1 MAEALLRHHLEAR
14 GVDAHVSSTGLT
26 FEGRP
31 ATAEAADVLAGQ
43 GLDLSRHASRTLA
56 AEQVEA
62 ADLVL
67 GMERQHVREA
77 YLLVPDALPRSFT
90 LPEFVRRA
98 TGVGPRRGD
107 LASWLAEV
115 SAGRRPADLVGESTL
130 DEVADPYGSPLA
142 VYERTAA
149 QLDELCAA
157 AADLLAGHPPV
168 PSSTPDRVGVGA
180 EAAAAANGCGA
191 GGSASAARGLARL
204 WRR

>member
-31 ATAEAADVLAGQ
+31 ATAEAAEALAGQ
-43 GLDLSRHASRTLA
+43 GLDLRSHSSRTLA
-56 AEQVEA
+56 ADQVEA

-77 YLLVPDALPRSFT
+77 YLLVPSALSRSFT
-90 LPEFVRRA
+90 LPEFVRRGRA
-98 TGVGPRRGD
+98 VGPRRGD

-115 SAGRRPADLVGESTL
+115 SAGRRPTDLVGESTL
-130 DEVADPYGSPLA
+130 DEVADPYGSPVA

-149 QLDELCAA
+149 QLDALCAA
-157 AADLLAGHPPV
+157 AADLLAGQPPV
-168 PSSTPDRVGVGA
+168 LSSSGERLGA
-180 EAAAAANGCGA
+180 GSEARTAADGRGA
-191 GGSASAARGLARL
+191 GGSGSGARGLARL